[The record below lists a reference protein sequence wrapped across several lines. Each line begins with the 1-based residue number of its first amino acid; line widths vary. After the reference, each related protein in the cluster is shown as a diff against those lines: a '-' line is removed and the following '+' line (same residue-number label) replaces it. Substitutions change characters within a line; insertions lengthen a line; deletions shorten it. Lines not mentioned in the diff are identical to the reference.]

1 MITLQV
7 DQMDLC
13 VQDIMSRNVISVEA
27 TQTVLNA
34 ARSMAK
40 FGISGLVV
48 LDEGNLSGILTQRDI
63 LMRVVTSGIN
73 PESVHVKDV
82 MSKPVIVVNPTMP
95 LEKAVNI
102 MLQEK
107 IKKLPVVETSEEHV
121 ELVGILSLTD
131 VARLQ
136 PKLLESF
143 KAIAE
148 MNDLALEASADFYIR

>member
-1 MITLQV
+1 MN
-7 DQMDLC
+7 LC
-13 VQDIMSRNVISVEA
+13 VQDIMSTNVVSVEA
-27 TQTVLNA
+27 TQTVKNA

-48 LDEGNLSGILTQRDI
+48 FHEGSLAGILTERDI
-63 LMRVVTSGIN
+63 LVRVVTSGIN

-82 MSKPVIVVNPTMP
+82 MSEPVIVVNPTMP

-107 IKKLPVVETSEEHV
+107 IKKLPVVEGDEEHIK
-121 ELVGILSLTD
+121 LVGILSLTD

-136 PKLLESF
+136 PKLLESI
-143 KAIAE
+143 KAFTE
-148 MNDLALEASADFYIR
+148 MNDMALEASADYYIR

>member
-1 MITLQV
+1 
-7 DQMDLC
+7 MDLC
-13 VQDIMSRNVISVEA
+13 VQDIMSPDVITVEA
-27 TQTVLNA
+27 SQTIKNA

-48 LDEGNLSGILTQRDI
+48 LHEGNLAGILTERDI

-82 MSKPVIVVNPTMP
+82 MSEPVIVVNPDMP
-95 LEKAVNI
+95 LKKAVNI
-102 MLQEK
+102 MFHEK
-107 IKKLPVVETSEEHV
+107 IKKLPVVEVNEEHIK
-121 ELVGILSLTD
+121 LVGILSLTD

-136 PKLLESF
+136 PKLLEGI

-148 MNDLALEASADFYIR
+148 LNDLALEASANFYIR

>member
-1 MITLQV
+1 
-7 DQMDLC
+7 MDLC
-13 VQDIMSRNVISVEA
+13 VQDIMSTDVVSVEA
-27 TQTVLNA
+27 TQTVKNA

-48 LDEGNLSGILTQRDI
+48 LHEGNLAGILTERDI
-63 LMRVVTSGIN
+63 LVRVVTSGIN

-82 MSKPVIVVNPTMP
+82 MSEPVIVVNPAMP

-107 IKKLPVVETSEEHV
+107 IKKLPVVERDEENIK
-121 ELVGILSLTD
+121 LVGILSITD

-136 PKLLESF
+136 PKLLESI
-143 KAIAE
+143 KAFTE
-148 MNDLALEASADFYIR
+148 MNDLALEASADYYIR

>member
-1 MITLQV
+1 MN
-7 DQMDLC
+7 LC
-13 VQDIMSRNVISVEA
+13 VQDIMSTNVVSVEA
-27 TQTVLNA
+27 TQTVKNA

-48 LDEGNLSGILTQRDI
+48 LRKGSLAGILTERDI
-63 LMRVVTSGIN
+63 LTRVVTSGIN

-82 MSKPVIVVNPTMP
+82 MSEPVIVVNPAMP

-102 MLQEK
+102 MLEEK
-107 IKKLPVVETSEEHV
+107 IKKLPVVEGDEEHIK
-121 ELVGILSLTD
+121 LVGILSLTD